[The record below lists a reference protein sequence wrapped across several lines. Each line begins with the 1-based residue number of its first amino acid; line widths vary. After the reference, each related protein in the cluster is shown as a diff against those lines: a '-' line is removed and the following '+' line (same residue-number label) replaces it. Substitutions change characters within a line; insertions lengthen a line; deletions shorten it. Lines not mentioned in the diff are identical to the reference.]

1 LSFSFRGPGTP
12 GLRVKLGV
20 FAKYIRVA
28 SLHFT
33 SPVGGKSDGM
43 TYAFTLQQAST
54 QPALSLMT

>member
-1 LSFSFRGPGTP
+1 
-12 GLRVKLGV
+12 LRAKLGV

-43 TYAFTLQQAST
+43 TYASHLAQPST